1 MSTLIEYFKQVGGFE
16 QNVEEEEEGSAR
28 EQNDSFPHSSYIH
41 PTNENV
47 NTNHKTILLVAFDFD
62 ADRECRRLLS
72 SSSSSSS
79 SSSLSS
85 SSCLHPITIT
95 KSSSSS
101 LSSPSFFFFF
111 FFFVFLVDSLPAL
124 YEFVVFV
131 SPLRER
137 GSRRRRREALCV
149 TGTRKGKR
157 VIGRDGNWVFV
168 SMQCSFLG
176 LHYHI
181 PATKCTFLTP
191 MNIHTHEYTHAHE
204 PTYTCTCTH
213 THICLYFIVV
223 MHICACV

>member
-101 LSSPSFFFFF
+101 LSSPSFSSSSSSSSSTPY
-111 FFFVFLVDSLPAL
+111 LHSTNSSYSSLPYAN
-124 YEFVVFV
+124 EEVAVAGGRPCV
-131 SPLRER
+131 SQVQEKERE
-137 GSRRRRREALCV
+137 S
-149 TGTRKGKR
+149 
-157 VIGRDGNWVFV
+157 
-168 SMQCSFLG
+168 
-176 LHYHI
+176 
-181 PATKCTFLTP
+181 
-191 MNIHTHEYTHAHE
+191 
-204 PTYTCTCTH
+204 
-213 THICLYFIVV
+213 
-223 MHICACV
+223 